1 MRIWIALLLAL
12 ALTGEGRALAAGLDD
27 GIAAYRS
34 GDYAK
39 ARELLGPLAEKGD
52 YNAQFH
58 MGEMTLKGLG
68 GEASVDDAFGWYLK
82 AATAGH
88 AQAQANV
95 GSMIALGLGEKRD
108 SASRCANRLVREG
121 CAQAWAHPTKKW
133 VVRSGLCS
141 GAASLALALLNT
153 LLVDAGSHALGLI
166 NISGAALVAG
176 STYL

>member
-1 MRIWIALLLAL
+1 MRIWIALFLAL

-68 GEASVDDAFGWYLK
+68 GAASVDDAFGWYLK

-108 SASRCANRLVREG
+108 MATAYYWLILSAIWTDTPL
-121 CAQAWAHPTKKW
+121 K
-133 VVRSGLCS
+133 
-141 GAASLALALLNT
+141 GAGFS
-153 LLVDAGSHALGLI
+153 ALGE
-166 NISGAALVAG
+166 VAG
-176 STYL
+176 LLTPEEKRTLGDAAARVWKGGQ

>member
-1 MRIWIALLLAL
+1 MRIWIALFLAL

-95 GSMIALGLGEKRD
+95 GSMIALGLSETSDPSLGMIFVTEVNG
-108 SASRCANRLVREG
+108 SPFNQPLLGVLNVPGTLCIGPFNVPL
-121 CAQAWAHPTKKW
+121 QAPPGTE
-133 VVRSGLCS
+133 
-141 GAASLALALLNT
+141 
-153 LLVDAGSHALGLI
+153 LGLTGFVLDQFGGI
-166 NISGAALVAG
+166 AATNQAKL
-176 STYL
+176 SSQ